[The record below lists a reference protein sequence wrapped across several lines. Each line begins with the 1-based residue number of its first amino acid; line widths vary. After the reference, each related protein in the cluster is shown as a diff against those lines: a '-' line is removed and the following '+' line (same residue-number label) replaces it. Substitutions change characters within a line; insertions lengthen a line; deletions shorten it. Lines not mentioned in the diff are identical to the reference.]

1 MTETAL
7 QKINEIER
15 AIIKVQTIDEGM
27 DCYARIGAVREY
39 GRKRNMG
46 KAFQNSLVI
55 CELRAER
62 KNGQILRKMVERGER
77 YKGGYKSRKQK
88 LPKETSVLLPE
99 LKDLNISKKQSY
111 QWQIITWI
119 LEERFEQ
126 EIIRRQSRES
136 SIAKNNFYSLGKKY
150 KRESEKAE
158 RPRPIEPIVYHMNYS
173 DFLARFEVKSV
184 NLLLTDPPYIT
195 EFKDENEFK
204 KFVQSWVPLAI
215 SKIKGTGR
223 IYIFTGNYPQELHIY
238 LTILLEQDDFI
249 LSNIL
254 VWGYFNTIGPSP
266 KMEYKQSW
274 NAVFYL
280 HGKEA
285 DKLNCPKLKEQFD
298 VQIISAP
305 DGRHE
310 IRYSPF
316 QKPDEIAKRFISHS
330 TKEADLMVDP
340 FAGTGTFLLVAG
352 ELGRKALGAEND
364 KKMIEICKKRGLVTH
379 EI

>member
-7 QKINEIER
+7 QKLNKIER
-15 AIIKVQTIDEGM
+15 AIVKVQTIQEGLE
-27 DCYARIGAVREY
+27 CYARIGAVKEY

-46 KAFQNSLVI
+46 KAFQDSLII

-62 KNGQILRKMVERGER
+62 KNGGILIKMVEEGER
-77 YKGGYKSRKQK
+77 ETGHGDQKSG
-88 LPKETSVLLPE
+88 LLKETPILN
-99 LKDLNISKKQSY
+99 DLNITKIQSHR
-111 QWQIITWI
+111 WQLLTWI
-119 LEERFEQ
+119 LDEQFEQ
-126 EIIRRQSRES
+126 EITKRQSKES
-136 SIAKNNFYSLGKKY
+136 SIAKKAFYSLGKKY

-158 RPRPIEPIVYHMNYS
+158 RPRPMEPIVYYMDYS
-173 DFLARFEVKSV
+173 DFLAKFEGKSID
-184 NLLLTDPPYIT
+184 LLLTDPPYMT
-195 EFKDENEFK
+195 EFKDENEFR
-204 KFVQSWVPLAI
+204 KFVQRWVPLAI
-215 SKIKGTGR
+215 SKIKDTGR
-223 IYIFTGNYPQELHIY
+223 IYIFSGNYPKELHIY
-238 LTILLEQDDFI
+238 LSILLDQDDFI

-254 VWGYFNTIGPSP
+254 IWGYFNTIGPSP
-266 KMEYKQSW
+266 KMGYKQSW
-274 NAVFYL
+274 NAVYYL

-285 DKLNCPKLKEQFD
+285 CKLNCPKLKEQFD

-330 TKEADLMVDP
+330 TEEADLMVDP

-379 EI
+379 ET

>member
-15 AIIKVQTIDEGM
+15 AIIKVQTIEEGM

-46 KAFQNSLVI
+46 KPFQNSLVI

-62 KNGQILRKMVERGER
+62 KNGDFLRKMAERGER
-77 YKGGYKSRKQK
+77 ETRGGDRKSNRRCEG
-88 LPKETSVLLPE
+88 LIPLLD
-99 LKDLNISKKQSY
+99 DLGINESQSIR
-111 QWQIITWI
+111 WQLLTWI
-119 LEERFEQ
+119 YDKKFEQ
-126 EIIRRQSRES
+126 EIVRQQSRES
-136 SIAKNNFYSLGKKY
+136 SIAKNNFYSLGRKY

-158 RPRPIEPIVYHMNYS
+158 RPRPIEPIVYHMDYS

-184 NLLLTDPPYIT
+184 NLLLTDPPYMT

-223 IYIFTGNYPQELHIY
+223 IYIFTGNYPKELHIY

-379 EI
+379 EV

>member
-7 QKINEIER
+7 QKLNEIEQ
-15 AIIKVQTIDEGM
+15 AIVKVQTIKEGLE
-27 DCYARIGAVREY
+27 CYARIGAVREY

-46 KAFQNSLVI
+46 KPFQNSLVI

-62 KNGQILRKMVERGER
+62 RNGQILIEMAEKGER
-77 YKGGYKSRKQK
+77 HREENGR
-88 LPKETSVLLPE
+88 PKKASSKEAFLS
-99 LKDLNISKKQSY
+99 DFNISEKQSY
-111 QWQIITWI
+111 RWQLLTWI
-119 LEERFEQ
+119 RDKKFEQ
-126 EIIRRQSRES
+126 EIVRQQSRES
-136 SIAKNNFYSLGKKY
+136 SIAKKHFYSLGRKY
-150 KRESEKAE
+150 KRESKKAE
-158 RPRPIEPIVYHMNYS
+158 RPRPTNPIVYHMDYS
-173 DFLARFEVKSV
+173 DFLAKFEDKSV
-184 NLLLTDPPYIT
+184 DLLLTDPPYMT
-195 EFKDENEFK
+195 EFKDENEFR
-204 KFVQSWVPLAI
+204 KFVQSWIPLAI
-215 SKIKGTGR
+215 SKIKDKGR
-223 IYIFTGNYPQELHIY
+223 AYIFTGNYPKEIYIY
-238 LTILLEQDDFI
+238 LSILLNQNDFI

-266 KMEYKQSW
+266 KMGYKQSW

-330 TKEADLMVDP
+330 IEEADLMVDP

-379 EI
+379 ET